1 MKPGDFTLLSA
12 VCLVWALNLIV
23 TRWAVTD
30 LAIPPIFFA
39 CVRVSLLAIVLAPFL
54 LPAPRQM
61 GMMFLIA
68 MGMAGIHFGFLF
80 TGLATASASVAAVIG
95 QLGVPFTTILSI
107 LFLGEQIGWKRA
119 LGIIMSFAG
128 VMIIAFEP
136 SGFSITIGILF
147 LTASAFIGSCANI
160 LMKRIEPM
168 PAMRL
173 QAWIG
178 LFSIVPLLIWS
189 LATETGQ
196 VEPFL
201 SGDWRVYLASAF
213 AVGGVSIFA
222 HGNFYRLLKK
232 YEVTLI
238 SPLTLMT
245 PVMGVILGIV
255 ILSEPVTPRL
265 VIGAIIAIAGVGM
278 ISVRRNRRFPE
289 ASVGD
294 KIGQ

>member
-1 MKPGDFTLLSA
+1 MKPGDFALLAA
-12 VCLVWALNLIV
+12 VCLVWALNLVV

-30 LAIPPIFFA
+30 LAIPPLFFA
-39 CVRVSLLAIVLAPFL
+39 FVRVSLLAIVLSPFL

-61 GMMFLIA
+61 GKMFLIA
-68 MGMAGIHFGFLF
+68 MGMAGIHFGLLF
-80 TGLATASASVAAVIG
+80 TGLATAGAGVAAVIG

-107 LFLGEQIGWKRA
+107 AVLGEQIGWKRS
-119 LGIIMSFAG
+119 LGIIMSFVG
-128 VMIIAFEP
+128 VMIIAIDP
-136 SGFSITIGILF
+136 AGFSLTVGILY
-147 LTASAFIGSCANI
+147 LTGAAFVGAAANI
-160 LMKRIEPM
+160 LMKQIEPM

-178 LFSIVPLLIWS
+178 LFSFLPLLTWS
-189 LATETGQ
+189 LLTEESQTA
-196 VEPFL
+196 PFL
-201 SGDWRVYLASAF
+201 SGDWRVYAASLF

-245 PVMGVILGIV
+245 PVMGVILGV
-255 ILSEPVTPRL
+255 VLLGEPMTVRL
-265 VIGAIIAIAGVGM
+265 VIGAAVAIAGVGV
-278 ISVRRNRRFPE
+278 ISMRRNRRFPE
-289 ASVGD
+289 AAVGD